1 MKCALCKAPIFGYG
15 HNGQPLTN
23 ERVCEVCNDIY
34 VIQARMLQVFKR
46 VDQAMQNRQECALT
60 KKAR

>member
-23 ERVCEVCNDIY
+23 DRVCDLCNDIY
-34 VIQARMLQVFKR
+34 VIRLACCRFSSESIRPCKTGKSVR
-46 VDQAMQNRQECALT
+46 
-60 KKAR
+60 